1 MSIPKVIHYCWFGDN
16 ELPKLAKKCI
26 KSWKKYCPDYEII
39 CWTDKNFDITQ
50 NQYANE
56 AYKAGKWAFV
66 SDYVR
71 LKVIYDN
78 GGIYLDTDVELIKP
92 LDDLLDNGGYMGF
105 DEKGIVAT
113 GLGFAADKGDKIVE
127 EMLKDY
133 DNISFLMEDGSY
145 DLTPCPDRN
154 TDALKRLGMDTYN
167 TNQTFNGMRFLP
179 KEYLCPMD
187 YYTGKKT
194 ITKNTYS
201 IHHYCASWTSSV
213 TKRTTRIKRII
224 GVKMYNKLYGK
235 FLHKFKWLEW

>member
-1 MSIPKVIHYCWFGDN
+1 MNFNMISKFIKKDSIILGDLTRKTIKNKVNLHYYQVNNNIENLGDY
-16 ELPKLAKKCI
+16 L
-26 KSWKKYCPDYEII
+26 SVVVVDWMTKY
-39 CWTDKNFDITQ
+39 
-50 NQYANE
+50 
-56 AYKAGKWAFV
+56 YK
-66 SDYVR
+66 
-71 LKVIYDN
+71 IN
-78 GGIYLDTDVELIKP
+78 TDVELIKP

-133 DNISFLMEDGSY
+133 DNISFLNEDGSY

-154 TDALKRLGMDTYN
+154 TDALKRLGMDTDN

-187 YYTGKKT
+187 YYTGKKN